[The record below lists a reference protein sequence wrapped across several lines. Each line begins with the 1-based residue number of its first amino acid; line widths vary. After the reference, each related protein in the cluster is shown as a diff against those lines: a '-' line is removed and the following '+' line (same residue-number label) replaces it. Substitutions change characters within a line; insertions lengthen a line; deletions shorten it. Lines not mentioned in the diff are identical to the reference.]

1 MTLKVSDEELM
12 ENLNS
17 ELGEIR
23 SEIEDINSKIE
34 KKK

>member
-17 ELGEIR
+17 ELDEIKNK
-23 SEIEDINSKIE
+23 IEEINSKIE
-34 KKK
+34 RKK